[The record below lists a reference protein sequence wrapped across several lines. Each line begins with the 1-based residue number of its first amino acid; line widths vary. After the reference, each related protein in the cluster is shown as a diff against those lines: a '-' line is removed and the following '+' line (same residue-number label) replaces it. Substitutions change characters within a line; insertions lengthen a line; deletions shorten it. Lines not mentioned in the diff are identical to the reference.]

1 MFNPEILTGSP
12 ERGHQTKGW
21 GGENKPFSRFMRRY
35 LENGTRYDQ
44 SYY

>member
-1 MFNPEILTGSP
+1 M
-12 ERGHQTKGW
+12 RGGVKQGL
-21 GGENKPFSRFMRRY
+21 GGKHKLFSSFMRRY